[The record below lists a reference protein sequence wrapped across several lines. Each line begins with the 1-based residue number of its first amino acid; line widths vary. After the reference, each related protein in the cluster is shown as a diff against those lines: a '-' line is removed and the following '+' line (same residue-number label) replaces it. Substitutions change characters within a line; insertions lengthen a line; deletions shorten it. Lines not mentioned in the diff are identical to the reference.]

1 MALSLEKQNNELM
14 RYVKSLCQQDVRA
27 TARRLTAHAYK
38 LAFTVVRVC
47 AFIKEQKQAQSS
59 LASVSL

>member
-38 LAFTVVRVC
+38 LAFTGRAVVRVWC
-47 AFIKEQKQAQSS
+47 IHKRAETGA
-59 LASVSL
+59 V